1 MPEARTDEETTNVRW
16 PAYAPASV
24 VDAASLETLAACPV
38 SVLSD
43 AMDRQ
48 NIVARAVRHIAGPP
62 RFGGRALTVL
72 AFPGDNLSVFQALA
86 AASPGDVLVVS
97 SGSEVQSGFA
107 LVGEFVAAEA
117 ARRGVAAFVVDGS
130 VRDVADLPD
139 KGVSVFARG
148 AEARG
153 PARATQGRIGWPV
166 AVGGVAV
173 MTGDIVVGDGDGVAV
188 VPQAVAADVAA
199 QVRLKLLSEVDTRT
213 RMAAGEPLWQILGV
227 PAYPED
233 GLPARGR

>member
-1 MPEARTDEETTNVRW
+1 MRW
-16 PAYAPASV
+16 PAYAPASP
-24 VDAASLETLAACPV
+24 VDSASLRTLVECPV

-48 NIVARAVRHIAGPP
+48 NIVARAVRHVAGRR

-86 AASPGDVLVVS
+86 IAAPGDVLVVS
-97 SGSEVQSGFA
+97 AGSEVQGGFA

-117 ARRGVAAFVVDGS
+117 ARRGVTAFVVDGS
-130 VRDVADLPD
+130 VRDVADMAAD
-139 KGVSVFARG
+139 SVAVFARG

-173 MTGDIVVGDGDGVAV
+173 TTGDIVVGDADGVAV
-188 VPQAVAADVAA
+188 VPQAVAAEVAA
-199 QVRLKLLSEVDTRT
+199 QVGLKLGSEADTRS
-213 RMAAGEPLWQILGV
+213 RMAAGEPLWQILNV
-227 PAYPED
+227 PAYPAD
-233 GLPARGR
+233 GVTRGPERG

>member
-1 MPEARTDEETTNVRW
+1 MRW
-16 PAYAPASV
+16 PPYPRAPQ
-24 VDAASLETLAACPV
+24 VDDAIVAELRNCPV

-48 NIVARAVRHIAGPP
+48 NIVARAVHHIAGRP

-86 AASPGDVLVVS
+86 VAGPGDVIVVS
-97 SGSEVQSGFA
+97 AGSEVQSGFA

-117 ARRGVAAFVVDGS
+117 AKRGVEAFVVDGS
-130 VRDVADLPD
+130 VRDVTEMADD
-139 KGVSVFARG
+139 SIAVFARG

-153 PARATQGRIGWPV
+153 PAKATQGRIGWPV

-173 MTGDIVVGDGDGVAV
+173 MTGDVVVGDADGVAV
-188 VPQAVAADVAA
+188 VPAEVAA
-199 QVRLKLLSEVDTRT
+199 QVAAETRAKLASEESTRS
-213 RMAAGEPLWQILGV
+213 RMAAGEPLGKILGV
-227 PAYPED
+227 TAYPAD
-233 GLPARGR
+233 GLTPRQG